1 MIGAKS
7 FVGKRLTQAREARLM
22 TATSVADILSVSPA
36 TISSYE
42 HGRQKPPIEV
52 VERLASILNVA
63 GDYFSTDIPAFSHD
77 RIFWRSMNYATKA
90 ARSRAKRRYEWLQEI
105 VVYLSENFDFPA
117 LDLPNCDVPVDFLKI
132 DTEQIEEAAST
143 CREYWG
149 IAGGPVPNL
158 VRLAESKGI
167 LVSKGKLDAEGL
179 DAFSQWSVI
188 DRPIAF
194 LGSDKASAVR
204 SRFDLA
210 HEIGHLMLHR
220 NVNDAVIASPKDH
233 KLIEVQAHR
242 FASAFLLPAKDF
254 TRDLYA
260 PSLDAFRLLKPRWK
274 VSIGAMIKRCAD
286 LGLINEAQERR
297 LWINMNRRGWKMHE
311 PLDDVIEPEQPSLLA
326 QCFRMM
332 IDEGFKTREQI
343 LADLR
348 ISAHDVEELCGLESG
363 YLCPTSLHALPRP
376 RFNTGV
382 DTRENIVRFS
392 A

>member
-1 MIGAKS
+1 
-7 FVGKRLTQAREARLM
+7 M

-52 VERLASILNVA
+52 VERLASILNVT

-77 RIFWRSMNYATKA
+77 RIFWRSMNYATKG
-90 ARSRAKRRYEWLQEI
+90 ARSRGKRRYEWLQEI
-105 VVYLSENFDFPA
+105 VMYLSENFDFPE
-117 LDLPNCDVPVDFLKI
+117 LNLPACDVPVDFRKI
-132 DTEQIEEAAST
+132 DCEQIEEAASA
-143 CREYWG
+143 CRDHWG
-149 IAGGPVPNL
+149 LASGPVPNL

-179 DAFSQWSVI
+179 DAFSQWSI
-188 DRPIAF
+188 IGRPIAF

-220 NVNDAVIASPKDH
+220 NVSDAVIASPKDH
-233 KLIEVQAHR
+233 KLIEIQAHR

-260 PSLDAFRLLKPRWK
+260 PTLDAFRLLKSRWK
-274 VSIGAMIKRCAD
+274 VSIGAMIKRCSD
-286 LGLINEAQERR
+286 LGLIDEAQERR
-297 LWINMNRRGWKMHE
+297 LWINMNRRGWKTHE
-311 PLDDVIEPEQPSLLA
+311 PLDDTIEPEQPSLLS
-326 QCFRMM
+326 QCLRMM

-348 ISAHDVEELCGLESG
+348 ISAHDVEELCGLELGHLS
-363 YLCPTSLHALPRP
+363 PTSLRALPRP

-382 DTRENIVRFS
+382 DTEENILRFS